1 MQKASLVLS
10 RYETDLMGTNED
22 RGVSNALWWATES
35 TPEEVD
41 GMSFCERVRLIIL
54 GNYK

>member
-1 MQKASLVLS
+1 MLS